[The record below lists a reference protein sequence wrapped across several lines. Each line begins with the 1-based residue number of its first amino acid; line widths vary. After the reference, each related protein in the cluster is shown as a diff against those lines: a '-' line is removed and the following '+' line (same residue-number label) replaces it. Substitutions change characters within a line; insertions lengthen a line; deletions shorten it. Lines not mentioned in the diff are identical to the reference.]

1 VKREC
6 RLMSMQL
13 EVLVFSPSEI
23 NRMRLDRD
31 AIGSPRTSASDIH
44 KTIHTS
50 I

>member
-6 RLMSMQL
+6 RLMSMQV

-23 NRMRLDRD
+23 NRMRLARD
-31 AIGSPRTSASDIH
+31 AIGSPCTSASELH
-44 KTIHTS
+44 KKIHTS